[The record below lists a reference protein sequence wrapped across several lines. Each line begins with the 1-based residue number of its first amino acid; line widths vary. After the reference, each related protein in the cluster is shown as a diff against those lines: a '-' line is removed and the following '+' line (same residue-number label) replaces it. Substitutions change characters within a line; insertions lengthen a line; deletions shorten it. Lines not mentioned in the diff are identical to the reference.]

1 MEHEPL
7 NNHETPPAAKPMLG
21 VVLPPD
27 ETPKEAAERLF
38 FDCYPN
44 WYDNGQFMKKTV
56 AKDYCKKI
64 ANAIIKETLDE
75 YTNDEN
81 HVRVEFWKQVLI
93 EVDAI

>member
-1 MEHEPL
+1 MNESN
-7 NNHETPPAAKPMLG
+7 NNHETANGTKPVLG

-27 ETPKEAAERLF
+27 ETPKEAAKRLF

-44 WYDNGQFMKKTV
+44 WYDNGQFMKKVV

-64 ANAIIKETLDE
+64 VNAIIKETLDE

-81 HVRVEFWKQVLI
+81 HTRVEFWKQVLI
-93 EVDAI
+93 EVDAL

>member
-1 MEHEPL
+1 MSTK
-7 NNHETPPAAKPMLG
+7 NKNGNFAKPMLG
-21 VVLPPD
+21 VVLTSE
-27 ETPKEAAERLF
+27 ETPKQVAERLF

-64 ANAIIKETLDE
+64 CNAIIKETLNE

>member
-1 MEHEPL
+1 MKQPQ
-7 NNHETPPAAKPMLG
+7 NKPETANGAKPVLG
-21 VVLPPD
+21 VVLPPE

-38 FDCYPN
+38 FHCYPS
-44 WYDNGQFMKKTV
+44 WYDNGQFMKKVV

-93 EVDAI
+93 EVDAL

>member
-1 MEHEPL
+1 MNEGN
-7 NNHETPPAAKPMLG
+7 NNHETANGTKPVLG

-27 ETPKEAAERLF
+27 ETPKEAAKRLF

-93 EVDAI
+93 EVEAL

>member
-1 MEHEPL
+1 MNEIS
-7 NNHETPPAAKPMLG
+7 NNHENAKGTKPVLG
-21 VVLPPD
+21 VTLPPE

-93 EVDAI
+93 EVDAL